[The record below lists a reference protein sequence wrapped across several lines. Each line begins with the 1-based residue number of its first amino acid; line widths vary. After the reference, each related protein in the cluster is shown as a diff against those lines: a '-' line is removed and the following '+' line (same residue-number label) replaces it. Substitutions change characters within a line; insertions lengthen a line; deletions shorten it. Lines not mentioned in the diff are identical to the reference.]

1 MKMRGLII
9 AAVVLA
15 ALVGTLYWSNHRST
29 SSSVQA
35 SADTPPKIL
44 SLNEGDIR
52 QIDLQKKGAGRVQ
65 LAKSDSGWQI
75 VEPRLAADQSA
86 VQGMVSTL
94 ASLGSDRL
102 IEDKAADLKQYGLA
116 DPALQVAVGEKNGK
130 TQTLLVGDDTPAGN
144 ASYIA
149 LKGDPR
155 VFTIAS
161 YTKSSIDKSAGDL
174 RDKRLVTVP
183 ADKVS
188 RLELVVKGQDLEFG
202 RNKDEWQIL
211 KPHPLRADSSQVS
224 ELVGKLADAKM
235 DVGAAA
241 ADKRSPAALFSSGK
255 AVATAKL
262 TDASGT
268 QELQIRK
275 NKDDYYAKSSI
286 VAGVY
291 KVPSD
296 VGQAVD
302 KRLDDFRARKV
313 FDFGYADP
321 NAVQFQG
328 GANRVSLSRS
338 GQDWLANGKKADPAD
353 VTALLDA
360 LRNLSA
366 KNLLDAGSIR
376 PEMDFAVTAAD
387 GKRVERVQIGKSGG
401 DYLAKRDGDATL
413 YQIDAQPVE
422 DARRAADKLTQAPGK
437 PPQK

>member
-15 ALVGTLYWSNHRST
+15 ALIGTLYWSNHRNT

-35 SADTPPKIL
+35 SADTPPKVL

-52 QIDLQKKGAGRVQ
+52 EIDLQKKGAGRLQ
-65 LAKSDSGWQI
+65 LAKSDSGWQML
-75 VEPRLAADQSA
+75 EPKLAADQSA

-102 IEDKAADLKQYGLA
+102 IEDKAGDLQQYGLA

-144 ASYIA
+144 ASYVA

-188 RLELVVKGQDLEFG
+188 RLELVVKSQNIEFG

-211 KPHPLRADSSQVS
+211 KPRPLRADSSQVS
-224 ELVGKLADAKM
+224 ELIGKLADAKM
-235 DVGAAA
+235 DVGGVAE
-241 ADKRSPAALFSSGK
+241 KRSPAVLFDSGK

-321 NAVQFQG
+321 NAIQFQG
-328 GANRVSLSRS
+328 GANHVSLSRS

-360 LRNLSA
+360 LRNFSA
-366 KNLLDAGSIR
+366 KKLLDAGSVR
-376 PEMDFAVTAAD
+376 PEMDFAVTTAD

-401 DYLAKRDGDATL
+401 DYMAKRDGDATL
-413 YQIDAQPVE
+413 YQLDVQPVE
-422 DARRAADKLTQAPGK
+422 DARRAAEKLAQAPGK

>member
-15 ALVGTLYWSNHRST
+15 ALIGTLYWSNHRNT

-52 QIDLQKKGAGRVQ
+52 QIDLQKKGAGRLQ

-75 VEPRLAADQSA
+75 VEPKLAADQSA

-102 IEDKAADLKQYGLA
+102 IEDKAGDLQQYGLA

-144 ASYIA
+144 ASYVA

-188 RLELVVKGQDLEFG
+188 RLELVVKSQNIEFG

-211 KPHPLRADSSQVS
+211 KPRPLRADSSQVS
-224 ELVGKLADAKM
+224 ELIGKLADAKM
-235 DVGAAA
+235 DVGGVAE
-241 ADKRSPAALFSSGK
+241 KRSPAVLFDSGK

-321 NAVQFQG
+321 NAIQFQG
-328 GANRVSLSRS
+328 GANHVSLSRS

-360 LRNLSA
+360 LRNFSA
-366 KNLLDAGSIR
+366 KKLLDAGSVR
-376 PEMDFAVTAAD
+376 PEMDFAVTTAD

-401 DYLAKRDGDATL
+401 DYMAKRDGDATL
-413 YQIDAQPVE
+413 YQLDVQPVE
-422 DARRAADKLTQAPGK
+422 DARRAAEKLAQAPGK